1 MKIKFP
7 AKIIRDKME
16 KIKEIFSPASYLTCI
31 EISETHIKLAQFE
44 KIKGEKRLV
53 YLFTRNIP
61 SQDEETVIKTL
72 KTLLAEIKRKG
83 LVLSLLPRHH
93 ITVRYLKL
101 PSANPEE
108 ISAMLDFQVSKQI
121 PYPKEEITYSYL
133 KLGKDASGY
142 TEILLAIV
150 HQELVYKH
158 LHLLRACG
166 LEPERISF
174 DTLAD
179 SEWFNYQYPEEK
191 NNFLL
196 IDIDTVYTKI
206 SVISPPGRLL
216 FSRAIKL
223 GMEDL
228 EHGEDNTILENFRD
242 EIKISLSTFMKEYPQ
257 TKIERI
263 ILTGAVAILDKLKDY
278 LRNEFPMEIEIRL
291 PLQRIKMGRDVLE
304 ENWFDLHRVS
314 LNAVLGLGLERE
326 NLESLDLLPF
336 QEKRE
341 RLARK
346 NKLQMVFSGILIF
359 LILSTLIGFLYKK
372 FYEKTAL
379 LRYLNNELKKISA
392 RAQGLEEKKRNLEL
406 VRELFSDRSIS
417 LDILTEL
424 HKIVPEEIDL
434 VSFDFEDGKG
444 LTLRGTSTE
453 MAAVFRFIGILDKTP
468 YFANSQ
474 VKFVRKRVG
483 SENLTDFEIFSPLKS
498 R

>member
-1 MKIKFP
+1 
-7 AKIIRDKME
+7 
-16 KIKEIFSPASYLTCI
+16 
-31 EISETHIKLAQFE
+31 
-44 KIKGEKRLV
+44 
-53 YLFTRNIP
+53 
-61 SQDEETVIKTL
+61 
-72 KTLLAEIKRKG
+72 
-83 LVLSLLPRHH
+83 
-93 ITVRYLKL
+93 
-101 PSANPEE
+101 
-108 ISAMLDFQVSKQI
+108 
-121 PYPKEEITYSYL
+121 
-133 KLGKDASGY
+133 
-142 TEILLAIV
+142 
-150 HQELVYKH
+150 
-158 LHLLRACG
+158 
-166 LEPERISF
+166 
-174 DTLAD
+174 LAD